1 MEILI
6 ESASPD
12 PLSRSQKTVKEKEV
26 TPMNE
31 KPLKDFPFEP
41 IYGILGEG
49 NGMGNG
55 NPL

>member
-1 MEILI
+1 
-6 ESASPD
+6 
-12 PLSRSQKTVKEKEV
+12 
-26 TPMNE
+26 MNE